1 MQKVFD
7 LHTDVLNKM
16 AGLSRQPGKPCVN
29 AASLE
34 AGGVKAVCCACFI
47 GDTTDRQ
54 TQLENVMRQYEVF
67 ANLNGYMGSCRI
79 YPALEGLDYAGEE
92 LEQLLQSIHPV
103 YATLTWNHTAGIC
116 GSCRED
122 FPVTKWGKQVLR
134 LLESHG
140 VRPDL
145 SHAGRQAF
153 FSVFDNAE
161 QPIVTHSCA
170 YAVTP
175 HIRNLTDEQI
185 RLLISRGSV
194 MGMNF
199 YSDFCGG
206 TAESLVRHILHVL
219 ELGGEDCLAFGSD
232 FDGCA
237 RLPAGMEG
245 PEGFPVL
252 YDMLV
257 KAGVGEK
264 VLDKIFYG
272 NACRVFAGG
281 QSGDGG
287 R

>member
-1 MQKVFD
+1 
-7 LHTDVLNKM
+7 
-16 AGLSRQPGKPCVN
+16 
-29 AASLE
+29 
-34 AGGVKAVCCACFI
+34 
-47 GDTTDRQ
+47 
-54 TQLENVMRQYEVF
+54 
-67 ANLNGYMGSCRI
+67 
-79 YPALEGLDYAGEE
+79 
-92 LEQLLQSIHPV
+92 
-103 YATLTWNHTAGIC
+103 
-116 GSCRED
+116 
-122 FPVTKWGKQVLR
+122 
-134 LLESHG
+134 
-140 VRPDL
+140 
-145 SHAGRQAF
+145 
-153 FSVFDNAE
+153 
-161 QPIVTHSCA
+161 
-170 YAVTP
+170 
-175 HIRNLTDEQI
+175 
-185 RLLISRGSV
+185 

-219 ELGGEDCLAFGSD
+219 ELGGEDCLALGSD

-272 NACRVFAGG
+272 NACRVFVGG